1 MLTSVLANR
10 YRLDAELGRGGM
22 GVVYRA
28 YDTVLDRAVAVKVIS
43 SGELG
48 AAGKARL
55 LYEARAGEGARV
67 RVSTRVVI
75 SRWRRLGP

>member
-43 SGELG
+43 AAELVGE
-48 AAGKARL
+48 
-55 LYEARAGEGARV
+55 RAGQPGDCEGV
-67 RVSTRVVI
+67 
-75 SRWRRLGP
+75 